1 MYINEQA
8 LFAHSNLYLAG
19 QKVKKLLIVRWGFS
33 SFSIQK
39 TRKFCRREFCLR
51 SVVQIGI
58 YCLDMSSICENPAET
73 AKETSSVQDQ
83 LSADESD
90 SLQDQLSVAETSS
103 VQEQQLA
110 AESGSLQEQLTAS
123 ESSSLQEQLSASE
136 SGRLHDQQQAD
147 SWLLNTQ
154 AVRVEIQI
162 DNINFVRINGNFTDM
177 ASQNFM
183 ECSGGGAEQTVSS
196 KSV

>member
-1 MYINEQA
+1 
-8 LFAHSNLYLAG
+8 
-19 QKVKKLLIVRWGFS
+19 
-33 SFSIQK
+33 
-39 TRKFCRREFCLR
+39 
-51 SVVQIGI
+51 
-58 YCLDMSSICENPAET
+58 MSSICENPAET

-90 SLQDQLSVAETSS
+90 SLQDQLSAAETSS

-110 AESGSLQEQLTAS
+110 AESGSLQLQEQLTAS

-183 ECSGGGAEQTVSS
+183 ECSGGGAEQKVSS